1 MQICKWTSLSS
12 RLFDKSEDFCNMI
25 PLSCKSNW
33 TPRLL
38 QQKVVHLKHSR
49 SFKFLPKRAYDD
61 KTKNRLF
68 TPLLTNHRVANRSNG
83 MSLLVERSLD
93 GRNFVRTGGVR
104 SYDCAAEE
112 TQTVSF
118 QTSIQTAV
126 LTKKQ
131 SNSIM
136 SVNRILF
143 YSNLLFR
150 YYYSSLLFEPRK
162 TGQRMIYFTDL
173 QKRSLP
179 PLRTWGHPHPL
190 SCLINLVNFRRLRA
204 DSYLP

>member
-38 QQKVVHLKHSR
+38 QQKVVHLKHSK
-49 SFKFLPKRAYDD
+49 SFKFLPKRVYDN

-126 LTKKQ
+126 LTKKTIKFNYECKQ
-131 SNSIM
+131 DICSTVTYFLGITIR
-136 SVNRILF
+136 VF
-143 YSNLLFR
+143 Y
-150 YYYSSLLFEPRK
+150 
-162 TGQRMIYFTDL
+162 
-173 QKRSLP
+173 
-179 PLRTWGHPHPL
+179 L
-190 SCLINLVNFRRLRA
+190 SHEKQVRG
-204 DSYLP
+204 